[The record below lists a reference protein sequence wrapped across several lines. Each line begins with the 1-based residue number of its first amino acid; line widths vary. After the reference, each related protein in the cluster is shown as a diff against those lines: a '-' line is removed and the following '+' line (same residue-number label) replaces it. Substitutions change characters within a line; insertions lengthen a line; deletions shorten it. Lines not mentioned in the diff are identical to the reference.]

1 MFEFRAGRGRL
12 KKKNIDARKVF
23 LMPVHTPLDDF
34 AGQNQ
39 KLCEGCTFL
48 APLSN
53 YVFQNRNQYFNV
65 APRKVRGRFA
75 EHFRAMG
82 QMVVAVRW
90 CNQGIKCC
98 KKQWILKI
106 FVIWRPGAGQSHGM
120 KRL

>member
-1 MFEFRAGRGRL
+1 MQAAEGS
-12 KKKNIDARKVF
+12 KKNIDAQKVF
-23 LMPVHTPLDDF
+23 LMPVHTPLEDF

-82 QMVVAVRW
+82 QRRQLAS
-90 CNQGIKCC
+90 GT
-98 KKQWILKI
+98 
-106 FVIWRPGAGQSHGM
+106 PGWKDSFRDRFSHWA
-120 KRL
+120 